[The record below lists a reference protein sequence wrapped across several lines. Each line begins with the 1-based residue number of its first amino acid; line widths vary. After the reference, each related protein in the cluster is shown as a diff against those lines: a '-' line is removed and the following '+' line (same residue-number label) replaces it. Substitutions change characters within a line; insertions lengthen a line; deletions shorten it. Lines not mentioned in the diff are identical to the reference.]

1 MPFKITGTL
10 NGRVKVRTRKTLGE
24 AAAKARSM
32 QIDAIRDVR
41 VFQHDG
47 QQVDPD
53 TIATITL
60 HAEHLG
66 RIQSLRK
73 WGWSLIWAPVTVG
86 PLLTLAFLVEPSRI
100 LEAWPLFLFCV
111 VLPLVAGPFF
121 LRHANR
127 VERAGPNPPAAT
139 PPSPPAPP
147 ALSSPPAPAPRSRPA
162 H

>member
-24 AAAKARSM
+24 AAAKARGM

-41 VFQHDG
+41 VFQDDG
-47 QQVDPD
+47 QQVDPERLSE
-53 TIATITL
+53 IT
-60 HAEHLG
+60 HWAEHLG
-66 RIQSLRK
+66 RVRNLRS
-73 WGWSLIWAPVTVG
+73 WGRALIVQPALIALG
-86 PLLTLAFLVEPSRI
+86 FLVYPALI
-100 LEAWPLFLFCV
+100 LEFWKVFLLFV
-111 VLPLVAGPFF
+111 VCPITASLLCLYFA
-121 LRHANR
+121 RKI
-127 VERAGPNPPAAT
+127 ERAGPNPPAAT